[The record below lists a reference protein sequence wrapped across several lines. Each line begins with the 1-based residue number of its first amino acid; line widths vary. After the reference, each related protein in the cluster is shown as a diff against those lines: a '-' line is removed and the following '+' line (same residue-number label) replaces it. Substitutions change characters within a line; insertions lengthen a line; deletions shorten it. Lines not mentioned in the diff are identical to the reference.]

1 MEHITNPL
9 ESKHIHFDGYI
20 NASVKAI
27 EPRDPTTSGHSSR
40 VARLT
45 ITLAETVHQL
55 ETGRFSSVRFTA
67 DHLV

>member
-9 ESKHIHFDGYI
+9 ESIHIHFDGYI

-45 ITLAETVHQL
+45 ITLAETLHQL
-55 ETGRFSSVRFTA
+55 ETDVFHQYFSQQIT
-67 DHLV
+67 

>member
-1 MEHITNPL
+1 MEHITNSL
-9 ESKHIHFDGYI
+9 ESIQIHFDGFI

-45 ITLAETVHQL
+45 ITLAKTLHQL
-55 ETGRFSSVRFTA
+55 ETDVFHQYVSQQIT
-67 DHLV
+67 